1 MAEAFEGI
9 ARMKKVTR
17 AFLVIAGI
25 AAMTVSQTAAADEAT
40 DHGKAVFD
48 LWCRACHKPL
58 NPGDLPVAGTS
69 SLQRKYEGKKPAALE
84 QRTDLTPGIIRGFVR
99 HGIKSMPA
107 SRKTE
112 ISDADLD
119 ALIAYLSKNKAS

>member
-1 MAEAFEGI
+1 MMDK
-9 ARMKKVTR
+9 RR
-17 AFLVIAGI
+17 AFSLVMWLSTAIFAQ
-25 AAMTVSQTAAADEAT
+25 VAAADEAP

-58 NPGDLPVAGTS
+58 NAGDLPVAGTS
-69 SLQRKYEGKKPAALE
+69 SLQRKYSGKVPAALE
-84 QRTDLTPGIIRGFVR
+84 QRTDLSGGFIRGIVR

-107 SRKTE
+107 TRKTE

-119 ALIAYLSKNKAS
+119 ALVEYLTENNAHRPT